1 MPPIVLDGTTGIT
14 TPGLTNTGTET
25 LVNLTTTGNTTLG
38 DASTDTLNVGNG
50 GLIKDASGNVGVG
63 VTPSAWDTFKA
74 FDVNTYASLF
84 ASTGSA
90 QLSGNLYYASSAYKY
105 KTTAAASIYVQT
117 AGQHQWYNAP
127 SGTAG
132 TSATVTQ
139 AMTLDASGNLGIGT
153 TSPINNSGYGGL
165 SLNGT
170 SGALFSMITNGT
182 ESSRIA
188 SLGDLTSIQCKA
200 STGYITFVQGVSGGT
215 ERARIDSSG
224 RLLVNSSIFGN
235 GCTTTTAN
243 LPSNAG
249 VNSINNGSTVAFNFG
264 IPTTTTNSNLG
275 NFFNGNGSVG
285 SITVNGSATSYNT
298 SSDYRLKN
306 ITGPLTGA
314 KDFIMALK
322 PKQGTWKVD
331 GSAFVGF
338 LAHEFQEVSPS
349 SVSGEKDA
357 VDEDGKPIMQAMQAS
372 SSEVMANLVSFI
384 QEQQAIIQSLTARIT
399 ALENK

>member
-1 MPPIVLDGTTGIT
+1 LVFDGS
-14 TPGLTNTGTET
+14 
-25 LVNLTTTGNTTLG
+25 NL
-38 DASTDTLNVGNG
+38 
-50 GLIKDASGNVGVG
+50 GVG
-63 VTPSAWDTFKA
+63 VTPSAW
-74 FDVNTYASLF
+74 
-84 ASTGSA
+84 
-90 QLSGNLYYASSAYKY
+90 SG
-105 KTTAAASIYVQT
+105 TTALQVGSVGGAISSSSTQINLSYNFVGTATGNKYITNGFSSIYQQN
-117 AGQHQWYNAP
+117 AGAHAWYTAP

-132 TSATVTQ
+132 NAITFTQ
-139 AMTLDASGNLGIGT
+139 AMTLDASGNLVVGGT
-153 TSPINNSGYGGL
+153 SATNTAANRGNISI
-165 SLNGT
+165 NGT
-170 SGALFSMITNGT
+170 SSAIL
-182 ESSRIA
+182 
-188 SLGDLTSIQCKA
+188 SL
-200 STGYITFVQGVSGGT
+200 STGNTAKGYLYTQGTDIILNATAGTLALQANGNGATIDTSGN
-215 ERARIDSSG
+215 
-224 RLLVNSSIFGN
+224 LLVVSSIFGN

-357 VDEDGKPIMQAMQAS
+357 VDVDGKPIMQAMQAS
-372 SSEVMANLVSFI
+372 SSEVMANLVAFI
-384 QEQQAIIQSLTARIT
+384 QEQQALITQLTARIT
-399 ALENK
+399 ALESA